1 METLRVDKVKHV
13 NWVYDKEADVLD
25 ISFGKPQPALS
36 LDLGSGIV
44 LRYLE
49 KSNEIVG
56 FTIIGLIR
64 FSRGKS
70 KLRNSKNFGLRHV
83 LKSEIPM
90 ESATPS

>member
-1 METLRVDKVKHV
+1 METLRIDKVKHV

-25 ISFGKPQPALS
+25 ISFDKPQPALS

-56 FTIIGLIR
+56 FTIIGL
-64 FSRGKS
+64 
-70 KLRNSKNFGLRHV
+70 RHV

-90 ESATPS
+90 ESVTPS